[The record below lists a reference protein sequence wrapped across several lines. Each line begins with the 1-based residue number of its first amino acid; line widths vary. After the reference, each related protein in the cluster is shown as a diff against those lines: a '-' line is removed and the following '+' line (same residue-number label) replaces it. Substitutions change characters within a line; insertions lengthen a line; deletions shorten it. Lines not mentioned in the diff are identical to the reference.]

1 MSGFFE
7 AGRKYRVRVTDLHS
21 PDAVTFSVSLNN
33 MTGRYYT
40 NEDIEM
46 PGELI
51 NVLLDATVPHEIIQM
66 ERGYPKI
73 VGVKLR
79 PRFSVTPLGMPAV
92 PTADATLITPGVS
105 AGTGVLG
112 GEMPLP
118 PSDDGVPLFDPH
130 EGAEPEPEAED
141 GADRQ
146 AELTGMNK
154 GALIEIAQGYG
165 LRYTEKNN
173 KSEMITGILAAETG
187 V

>member
-1 MSGFFE
+1 
-7 AGRKYRVRVTDLHS
+7 
-21 PDAVTFSVSLNN
+21 
-33 MTGRYYT
+33 
-40 NEDIEM
+40 
-46 PGELI
+46 
-51 NVLLDATVPHEIIQM
+51 
-66 ERGYPKI
+66 
-73 VGVKLR
+73 
-79 PRFSVTPLGMPAV
+79 
-92 PTADATLITPGVS
+92 
-105 AGTGVLG
+105 
-112 GEMPLP
+112 MPLP

-173 KSEMITGILAAETG
+173 KSEMITGILAAEAG

>member
-7 AGRKYRVRVTDLHS
+7 AGRRYRVRVTDLHS
-21 PDAVTFSVSLNN
+21 PDAATFSVSLNN

-51 NVLLDATVPHEIIQM
+51 NVLLDATVPHEIIQT

-79 PRFSVTPLGMPAV
+79 PRFSVTPLGMPAT

-105 AGTGVLG
+105 AATGVLG
-112 GEMPLP
+112 GEMP
-118 PSDDGVPLFDPH
+118 PSDYGVPPFDPY

-146 AELTGMNK
+146 AELAGMSK
-154 GALIEIAQGYG
+154 GALVEIAQVYG

-173 KSEMITGILAAETG
+173 KSEMITGILAAEAG
-187 V
+187 G